1 MFYEKRIEPLDLKKR
16 TIKSD
21 FKFNSKIKNRYKIKK
36 NLKYKKSKLFKY
48 ITKPISIFF
57 F

>member
-1 MFYEKRIEPLDLKKR
+1 MFYEKRIELLDLKRRK
-16 TIKSD
+16 IKSD